1 MTRRSSLSHSDIT
14 ATLRT
19 RFGLPAF
26 RPGQADAIQNLL
38 ADQHALV
45 VMPTGSGKS
54 LIYQLASL
62 HRPGVTVVISPLIAL
77 MQNQVDSLTDRGIPA
92 TYVNS
97 TLSAG
102 EQSRRLRA
110 MAAGKFRLVYV
121 APERLRSIRF
131 QEMLRQVEVGLL
143 AVDEAH
149 CISQWGHDFRPA
161 YRRIAEAQAMMGDPV
176 TVALTATATPLVQDD
191 IVQALGLNPVNRI
204 VTGFN
209 RPNLY
214 FAVRRTP
221 GPAAKQD
228 ALRDLLE
235 NWKGG
240 AAIVYVGTRREAE
253 EVAAFVRDGI
263 HLDAG
268 YYHAG
273 LDADDRRSL
282 QEAFLDGRR
291 PVIAAT
297 NAFGMGIDRPD
308 VRLVVHYTFPGTLEA
323 YYQEAGRAGRDGRPA
338 QAILLY
344 APRDR
349 SLHEYFI
356 ATSTPTRDQLRTL
369 YGSLRPGRAGSWVT
383 VTDLASASGLR
394 RAKVKAGLAQ
404 LEAAGVL
411 ERLGDRGKRMLL
423 RPGEWDATTVEA
435 AFAEAEKYHRHR
447 QAQLAQVMAFAESD
461 TCRRRMLLDHFGDQG
476 PAEAVRCCDNCL
488 ADEQDER
495 TGVQQIIL
503 ACVRSLPG
511 RLPRSGIAKLLFG
524 SSSGR
529 IAAFRTH
536 PLYGRLARYKRTAIT
551 RKIDALIDRGDLI
564 LDEHRKVTLAHAG
577 RYSPGLSSRDRTQL
591 VYRLG
596 ERGCPSAVPELITAL
611 GDPNGNVRRLAASA
625 LGKIGDARAVRPLL
639 ALLAHEEKPQVRQ
652 YAVKALGE
660 IGDPRAR
667 LVLQQIAADGSER
680 KYTRKAARNVLYR
693 LDVKS

>member
-1 MTRRSSLSHSDIT
+1 MTHCSSLSHSDIT

-19 RFGLPAF
+19 RFGLSAF
-26 RPGQADAIQNLL
+26 RQGQADAIQNLL
-38 ADQHALV
+38 AAQHALV

-62 HRPGVTVVISPLIAL
+62 HCPGVTVVISPLIAL
-77 MQNQVDSLTDRGIPA
+77 MQDQVDSLTDRGIPA
-92 TYVNS
+92 AYINS

-102 EQSRRLRA
+102 RQKLRLRD
-110 MAAGKFRLVYV
+110 MVAGEFRLVYV
-121 APERLRSIRF
+121 APERLRNVRF
-131 QEMLRQVEVGLL
+131 RKMLRQVKVGLL

-161 YRRIAEAQAMMGDPV
+161 YRRIAEARTMMGDPV

-253 EVAAFVRDGI
+253 EVAAFVRDAI
-263 HLDAG
+263 DLNAA

-282 QEAFLDGRR
+282 QQAFLDGRR

-323 YYQEAGRAGRDGRPA
+323 YYQEAGRAGRDGRLA
-338 QAILLY
+338 QAVLLY

-349 SLHEYFI
+349 SLHDYFI
-356 ATSTPTRDQLRTL
+356 ATGTPTQGQLRTL
-369 YGSLRPGRAGSWVT
+369 YHSLHPGRAGSWAT
-383 VTDLASASGLR
+383 VTELASASGLP

-423 RPGEWDATTVEA
+423 RRGEWDTTTVEA
-435 AFAEAEKYHRHR
+435 AFADAEQYRRHR
-447 QAQLAQVMAFAESD
+447 QDQLAQVIAYAESD
-461 TCRRRMLLDHFGDQG
+461 ACRRRTLLEHFGDQG
-476 PAEAVRCCDNCL
+476 SAEAVRCCDNCL
-488 ADEQDER
+488 ADERDEPA
-495 TGVQQIIL
+495 GAQQVQQIIL
-503 ACVRSLPG
+503 ACARSLPG

-524 SSSGR
+524 SSSER
-529 IAAFRTH
+529 VAAFRTH
-536 PLYGRLARYKRTAIT
+536 PLYGRLAHYRRTAIT
-551 RKIDALIDRGDLI
+551 REVDALIDRGNLI

-577 RYSPGLSSRDRTQL
+577 GYS
-591 VYRLG
+591 
-596 ERGCPSAVPELITAL
+596 SAP
-611 GDPNGNVRRLAASA
+611 P
-625 LGKIGDARAVRPLL
+625 
-639 ALLAHEEKPQVRQ
+639 
-652 YAVKALGE
+652 
-660 IGDPRAR
+660 
-667 LVLQQIAADGSER
+667 GSEPE
-680 KYTRKAARNVLYR
+680 T
-693 LDVKS
+693 